1 MSTLSTKAKIVY
13 VRRKALS
20 VPEAAA
26 NNSPEL
32 KSYYDNAYRAIG
44 SYWPRNSQ
52 RPGTGLTITEENLL
66 MPYVLNISKE
76 DKDFRE
82 KSTQFFHDITTKIDP
97 TIMDAK
103 GFETGGT
110 PLNISLHNDEE
121 ELSTDNLPNNISD
134 YIRYRHIIS
143 HPDVALSF
151 DDAKGNQLKKYY
163 IHDEVK
169 VTKGNVSNADA
180 KDLAMEAYLQVKKD
194 AAKVIQYLTLLKV
207 DTRDYKGQETVKLRD
222 LATTK
227 PVDFMKVHN
236 NKNKDYYYM
245 IIDLIAAKVL
255 EQVGTRILIKESGAQ
270 LGATSEEAIAYLK
283 DPANSKQVVIFKSLV
298 QDYKKKANLY
308 VEETADSPITTT
320 TAE

>member
-1 MSTLSTKAKIVY
+1 MSTLSNKAKIVY

-32 KSYYDNAYRAIG
+32 KAYYDNAYRAIG
-44 SYWPRNSQ
+44 SYWPKNSQ
-52 RPGTGLTITEENLL
+52 RPGTGLNITEENFL
-66 MPYVLNISKE
+66 MPYVLNISK
-76 DKDFRE
+76 DDRDFRE
-82 KSTQFFHDITTKIDP
+82 KSTNFFHDITTKIDP
-97 TIMDAK
+97 TVMDQK

-110 PLNISLHNDEE
+110 PLDISLYNNEE
-121 ELSTDNLPNNISD
+121 ELSPENLPNNISD

-143 HPDVALSF
+143 HPDVALSA
-151 DDAKGNQLKKYY
+151 DDAKGNPLKKYY
-163 IHDEVK
+163 IHDDVK
-169 VTKGNVSNADA
+169 VTLGNVSNADA

-207 DTRDYKGQETVKLRD
+207 DSRDYRGQETVKLRD
-222 LATTK
+222 LAVTK
-227 PVDFMKVHN
+227 PLDFMKVHN

-245 IIDLIAAKVL
+245 ITDLLAAKVL
-255 EQVGTRILIKESGAQ
+255 EQVGTRILVKESGAQ
-270 LGATSEEAIAYLK
+270 LGGTSEEAIAYLK

-298 QDYKKKANLY
+298 QDYKKKENLH
-308 VEETADSPITTT
+308 VEPADSSITTT